1 MAVRKESAAL
11 TLRWRLSP
19 RRFVRTLF
27 LISLFLFLAGLAGQ
41 VIRFATGDGHL
52 WGFTPKFNLDAEMNV
67 PTWFSSLLFALC
79 GFFLF
84 RVSALESQ
92 AGLRRKWRFLA
103 WAFVVCSIDEIAA
116 CHEMLV
122 DPVRDFFH
130 THGLLYFAWVIPA
143 IALVVLM
150 AMFLAPLLLRLP
162 RAVRKTFF
170 FAALVFF
177 SGNIGMEMIG
187 GAYVELHGP
196 DHLAYSV
203 IAHAE
208 ELLEFFGQI
217 LFIQGVLA
225 LLSVPAAAGSP
236 ESAPDFPTGDPSRSP
251 DRGP

>member
-1 MAVRKESAAL
+1 MVAIKDHAAL
-11 TLRWRLSP
+11 TLHWRLPS
-19 RRFVRTLF
+19 RRFVRVLF
-27 LISLFLFLAGLAGQ
+27 LFALLLFLAGLAGQ

-67 PTWFSSLLFALC
+67 PTWYSSVLFVLC
-79 GFFLF
+79 GFLLF
-84 RVSALESQ
+84 RVANLEGQ
-92 AGLRRKWRFLA
+92 ENHRRKWRFLA
-103 WAFVVCSIDEIAA
+103 GAFLVCSIDEVAA

-122 DPVRDFFH
+122 DPVRSFFH

-150 AMFLAPLLLRLP
+150 AMFFFPLFLRLP
-162 RAVRKTFF
+162 SQVKKIFL

-177 SGNIGMEMIG
+177 CGNIGMEMVG
-187 GAYVELHGP
+187 GAYVESHGP

-217 LFIQGVLA
+217 LFIQGLLA
-225 LLSVPAAAGSP
+225 LLSFPAAAG
-236 ESAPDFPTGDPSRSP
+236 AAK
-251 DRGP
+251 